1 MALILE
7 SLARLLVLVFVVT
20 SMLSMGLD
28 LSVREIL
35 APLSDLRL
43 VGKALVANFVLVP
56 VVAVSILVVIP
67 LSEAQSIGLVLF
79 ATAAGAPYLPKLVDT
94 AKGDL
99 AFGVG
104 LMILLMVLTVAYLPL
119 VLPLFLPG
127 VRVNPIDIAGSL
139 VALMLLPLAAGL
151 AVNMRYE
158 RIAGAAQ
165 PVMAQVSSTALVFLL
180 VLVLVLNFQNF
191 VRVIG
196 TGAIVAIVAFVLASL
211 AIGYG
216 LGGPD
221 PRRRSVLGLGTG
233 ERNVSAAL
241 LVGAQNFADS
251 DVLVMLAVGAI
262 VMLLLLLVTAG
273 EIGRRST
280 VWDESMQGPRSTE
293 SGRRMP

>member
-43 VGKALVANFVLVP
+43 VGKALLANFVLVP
-56 VVAVSILVVIP
+56 LVAVSILVVIP

-151 AVNMRYE
+151 AVNLRYE
-158 RIAGAAQ
+158 RFAGAAQ

-191 VRVIG
+191 VSVIG

-211 AIGYG
+211 AIGYA